1 MNYTYTEL
9 ILSLLISFAI
19 AGAIYAAYKDDK
31 DFF

>member
-9 ILSLLISFAI
+9 ILSLLIAFTI
-19 AGAIYAAYKDDK
+19 AGGIYVAYKDDK